1 MVQMKA
7 YRPRNV
13 GDRPDTV
20 GVMLLSL
27 LLGLGLTA
35 CGSPIP
41 VKEDQYFSLVQAPTD
56 RLPTR
61 DQSPLSTPDH
71 SPPSARDQALLPAHD
86 QPPLPVRDQA
96 QLPAR
101 DRQTLPVRAQPPLPV
116 RDRAP
121 LPASLQVNELSAR
134 GFLGGRQILFRTEEA
149 PRQTQRYDHLLWDE
163 PVPRALSRQLAA
175 SIRDARL
182 FRFVLIPADR
192 GRADYLLGGEV
203 ERFEHLPTASPPR
216 VVGTLNL
223 TLIRASD
230 GRPLLERRHDAEE
243 MVAGPNPADMA
254 TAASHLADQLA
265 AKVVADLRA
274 WRPLTAPQPASP
286 PASSHP

>member
-7 YRPRNV
+7 YRPRNA
-13 GDRPDTV
+13 GDRPDTL
-20 GVMLLSL
+20 GVLLPSL
-27 LLGLGLTA
+27 LLVLGLTA
-35 CGSPIP
+35 CGSPVP
-41 VKEDQYFSLVQAPTD
+41 VKEDQYFSLAQAPTD
-56 RLPTR
+56 RLPAR
-61 DQSPLSTPDH
+61 DQS
-71 SPPSARDQALLPAHD
+71 
-86 QPPLPVRDQA
+86 
-96 QLPAR
+96 
-101 DRQTLPVRAQPPLPV
+101 
-116 RDRAP
+116 P

-149 PRQTQRYDHLLWDE
+149 PRQTQRYNHLLWDE